1 MNRLQK
7 FVERGAYG
15 EGRGRTAYL
24 LDLKALPPAAD
35 AMDWQRIDSFNAG
48 DELLNDPG
56 LKAVFKTAIEKGC
69 AVVTA
74 PSTTVLDSRD

>member
-15 EGRGRTAYL
+15 EGPGRHAYAL
-24 LDLKALPPAAD
+24 QASALPMPSEGMEWHPVQKFSAAD
-35 AMDWQRIDSFNAG
+35 EVFENP
-48 DELLNDPG
+48 E

-69 AVVTA
+69 AVVA
-74 PSTTVLDSRD
+74 KK